1 MRGAEQL
8 VRDQVR
14 DFVGHGLFQE
24 VLAVLAVQLGI
35 EAQQVLVEMG
45 DPAFW
50 PRRRKLTVGRGKL
63 RWKKC
68 SACR

>member
-1 MRGAEQL
+1 M
-8 VRDQVR
+8 
-14 DFVGHGLFQE
+14 GHGLFQE

-45 DPAFW
+45 DPGFLAAQAEAD
-50 PRRRKLTVGRGKL
+50 GRAGKL